1 MATGGDTKKKG
12 GKGAPKLKRAGT
24 LHSKHKYSSQ
34 FLRTYKN
41 KLRRVRKCN
50 GEAAAQKYAR
60 ENPMVGK
67 TVSAHVVLPT
77 AKALKHSV
85 KR

>member
-1 MATGGDTKKKG
+1 MAGGGDTNKKG
-12 GKGAPKLKRAGT
+12 GKGAPKLKRASRDKT
-24 LHSKHKYSSQ
+24 KYSLQ
-34 FLRTYKN
+34 YARTYKN

-50 GEAAAQKYAR
+50 GDHAANQYMLMHAPTGAERGPAK
-60 ENPMVGK
+60 V
-67 TVSAHVVLPT
+67 TLPN